1 MSAANPPPSGR
12 PRNDLCPAADDID
25 DDLEEEVKK
34 PELFFSPSQEHFLFH
49 SSSPEPEEEDAQ
61 PVDGSWSR
69 DGDLQGLH
77 LERRW
82 ALWHQFMKE
91 HAHLDAWL
99 RLAEQAISSSKPAHF
114 TFTTAK
120 QELKMFERLR
130 QEAGPRLVQLDG
142 LTRRNRT
149 LTQLFEGAM
158 RARLLAAARDCSRRW
173 DDVNGRL
180 EGVVRDL
187 QRFVSEWEEFEAR
200 REELALWLADM
211 DVSLSE
217 VDQLRGSTCEKLQQ
231 LQSFQQRVCVN
242 SAQVNGLLRRGEAL
256 IQRSHPAD
264 AQHVE
269 SHLLE
274 LLRHCNHVYNDIART
289 HTRLLS
295 MRLVFEDDWILSQA
309 PDSGCPSE
317 SLLDDE
323 GALQKPRLDL
333 PAPAAPPTGLGRCA
347 SASPLRHPPSS
358 PTQEQQGL
366 EWDPSVDVGRSVSR
380 DDADS
385 SYFSA
390 STGRCH
396 GGGGLKRWSFLSS
409 LDSRSNSSINNQEAD
424 QDLELSVSLDQF
436 LPPGAARH
444 RKDRWTA
451 STPGGPDGEPGGS
464 VGGRVEAWLGV
475 QGPAHSVSS
484 TSCSRAVQ
492 TEFSPETAD
501 RPFLVSARTSSPDRE
516 APPSS
521 GWTAPRR
528 PSGAQVD
535 AASRCRDPEGRPPE
549 PSSSRCPP
557 RGPPALLCLLLSAAL
572 VLLACTWWW
581 LSEPPCQRSVR
592 LPRTFHLALRY
603 VNGPPPT

>member
-1 MSAANPPPSGR
+1 MSAVNPPPCERS
-12 PRNDLCPAADDID
+12 RNDFRPAADDID

-34 PELFFSPSQEHFLFH
+34 SELLFSLSQEHFLFH
-49 SSSPEPEEEDAQ
+49 SSSLEPEEEEAQ
-61 PVDGSWSR
+61 PVDGSGIQ
-69 DGDLQGLH
+69 DGDLRGLH

-91 HAHLDAWL
+91 HTHLDAWL

-114 TFTTAK
+114 TFTNAK

-142 LTRRNRT
+142 LTQRNRT

-180 EGVVRDL
+180 EAVVRDL
-187 QRFVSEWEEFEAR
+187 QGFVSEWEEFEAR

-211 DVSLSE
+211 DVSLSA

-242 SAQVNGLLRRGEAL
+242 SAQVNGLLQRGEAL

-309 PDSGCPSE
+309 TDSGCPSE
-317 SLLDDE
+317 SLLEDE
-323 GALQKPRLDL
+323 GALQKPHLDL
-333 PAPAAPPTGLGRCA
+333 PAPAAAPKGLRRCA
-347 SASPLRHPPSS
+347 SSSPLRHPPSP

-380 DDADS
+380 EDADS

-396 GGGGLKRWSFLSS
+396 GDGGLKRWSFLSS
-409 LDSRSNSSINNQEAD
+409 LDSQSNNSINNQEAD
-424 QDLELSVSLDQF
+424 EDLKVSVSLDQF

-444 RKDRWTA
+444 YQDRWTT
-451 STPGGPDGEPGGS
+451 STPDRLDGEPGGS

-475 QGPAHSVSS
+475 QSPAHSVRS

-492 TEFSPETAD
+492 TEFSLETAD
-501 RPFLVSARTSSPDRE
+501 QPFLVSARTSSPDRE

-521 GWTAPRR
+521 DWTTMRR
-528 PSGAQVD
+528 PPGAQ
-535 AASRCRDPEGRPPE
+535 AEAESRCQDPEGRPPE
-549 PSSSRCPP
+549 QSSSWRPP
-557 RGPPALLCLLLSAAL
+557 RGPSALLCLLLSAAL
-572 VLLACTWWW
+572 VLLACMWWL

-592 LPRTFHLALRY
+592 LPRTFHLALTY